1 MLYTINPFINNL
13 YIIKDYNIDIKL
25 YIDDNK
31 ILIDNRIFLQGIRRF
46 LDNSGLYNYNNIEN
60 IIKNTYNQISTI
72 ILINNFI
79 MEKNSGNKENEIT
92 KYKLYVLLLESLEGL
107 KKLSIKYNFLY
118 FYNDI
123 KNNLINLLKS

>member
-123 KNNLINLLKS
+123 KNNLIPLLKS